1 MWAHERNDAKIGM
14 IEGEERKFEPM
25 DGVRMYIERVSIVNN
40 VQLVKFID
48 LLTMDSQNEEDEKIQ
63 LCTHLNIA
71 RRQTCH
77 ARLHPKPSSDPLPLR
92 RGRRLIVRIL

>member
-1 MWAHERNDAKIGM
+1 MRLSKYVHK
-14 IEGEERKFEPM
+14 K
-25 DGVRMYIERVSIVNN
+25 YRVSIVDTI
-40 VQLVKFID
+40 VVKFID
-48 LLTMDSQNEEDEKIQ
+48 LLNMDSQNEEDKSIQ
-63 LCTHLNIA
+63 LCTQLNIA